1 MEKINYEI
9 YLEKYLDDELTP
21 SEKKWLEKEIDGNDK
36 LKTELELRR
45 DVNNLL
51 SDSDMLRFSSEL
63 DHAYDE
69 YSRKKVHKPFLSG
82 QLKKKVAA
90 IGSVAVIIIAAV
102 FVYVNNYKPMDKQ
115 ALYES
120 YFEPYEAM
128 VYRSSSE
135 NVDDIL
141 RNAMQN
147 YENKNYA
154 QAIIGFE
161 KVLEKDSL
169 NVPTNF
175 YSGIS
180 YMEIEKYNKAN
191 HSFDVV
197 IGQKN
202 SLFMEQAQ
210 WYLGFCYL
218 MTEHNQK
225 AKEQFQS
232 IAMSD
237 SFYNKK
243 ARKVLRQI
251 K

>member
-9 YLEKYLDDELTP
+9 YLEKYLDDELSS

-51 SDSDMLRFSSEL
+51 SDTDMLRFSSEL
-63 DHAYDE
+63 DHAYEE
-69 YSRKKVHKPFLSG
+69 YALETDRKPFLYG
-82 QLKKKVAA
+82 QLKKKIATVGSAA
-90 IGSVAVIIIAAV
+90 VLVIAAV
-102 FVYVNNYKPMDKQ
+102 FVYVNNYKPLDKQ

-128 VYRSSSE
+128 VYRSSSD
-135 NVDDIL
+135 NVDNIL
-141 RNAMQN
+141 REAMQY

-197 IGQKN
+197 IDQKN

-218 MTEHNQK
+218 MTEHNEK

-232 IAMSD
+232 IATSD